1 MFSDFFSPTFVFLG
15 GTIATLSVNKELDN
29 LAMRRLEAFTWGS
42 SLFAAMG
49 VLIGAISI
57 LANLDEPKKLGPA
70 IAFALLTLFWATV
83 FNYLCKLI
91 IENKKVNERP
101 SPQQLPNLQRTT
113 KFSSAHCDGPVA
125 KKGNKSH
132 RAHSLLNDIHRV
144 VPTSAV
150 F

>member
-42 SLFAAMG
+42 SLFTAMG

-83 FNYLCKLI
+83 FNYLYKLI

-101 SPQQLPNLQRTT
+101 SP
-113 KFSSAHCDGPVA
+113 
-125 KKGNKSH
+125 
-132 RAHSLLNDIHRV
+132 
-144 VPTSAV
+144 
-150 F
+150 